1 MMPRIKR
8 LIVPALAAAL
18 LLPLSAL
25 ADKDI
30 PAASEAA
37 KAPAKTTPAKT
48 KPTKVAHI
56 KLSGS
61 MEEKAPTVD
70 PLLGALGETF
80 RDKLERIRKAG
91 TDKEIAA
98 LLLEINGV
106 SAGWGKLNELTQ
118 VIASVRASGK
128 KVFAHVESGN
138 SKDYLLAL
146 ACDEVCQP
154 ESSWLMLTG
163 IRMEFSFYKDLLKM
177 IGVQA
182 DMLHI
187 GDYKGAAEPYT
198 RDSLSEP
205 NRKQLTSIIDD
216 FYEHEIVGRIVTARK
231 MSPAKVKKLIDKG
244 PYSARAALQSRL
256 IDRLAYLEAYEDVIK
271 QTVGG
276 HEVKLVKDYQ
286 KKKEEDLNIFA
297 LYRKLLFGPS
307 KSSSSGGSKVAVIY
321 ANGPITT
328 GKSSASFMGGE
339 VMGCETIIK
348 ALRQAEEDKTVKAIV
363 LRVDSPGGSAL
374 ASDLIWNEMKRC
386 KKPII
391 ASMAD
396 IAGSGGYYI
405 CIAAKKIYAE
415 PGTITG
421 SIGVVGGK
429 MATRGLW
436 DKVGIKTEVIARG
449 AHSGILTSDDPFTE
463 SERKTMKALM
473 QDVYDQFVDKSL
485 EGRLKAGKKMTRKEL
500 LDLAG
505 GRIYTGRQAK
515 ENGLID
521 ELGTLKDAIAEAAK
535 LGGLPADKTPDLL
548 LLPKSKGFLDSL
560 LGDHDVSLKALLP
573 ATKLAP
579 ELMGKLRGLDGMLQ
593 LRREPVWAIVP
604 FRIDVK

>member
-1 MMPRIKR
+1 MLH
-8 LIVPALAAAL
+8 LIRRGSLAALTLAL
-18 LLPLSAL
+18 LLPLSAR
-25 ADKDI
+25 ADDDSAPKSVK
-30 PAASEAA
+30 PAGKA
-37 KAPAKTTPAKT
+37 APAKTV
-48 KPTKVAHI
+48 KVAHI

-61 MEEKAPTVD
+61 MAEKAPTDD
-70 PLLGALGETF
+70 PLLGSIGETF

-91 TDKEIAA
+91 TDKEVRA

-106 SAGWGKLNELTQ
+106 SAGWGKLNDLNQ
-118 VIASVRASGK
+118 AIASVRGAGK
-128 KVFAHVESGN
+128 KVYAHVESGN
-138 SKDYLLAL
+138 SRDYLLAL
-146 ACDEVCQP
+146 SCDEVCMP
-154 ESSWLMLTG
+154 ESTALMLTG
-163 IRMEFSFYKDLLKM
+163 IRMEVSFYKDLLKM

-182 DMLHI
+182 DILHI
-187 GDYKGAAEPYT
+187 GDYKGAAEPLT

-205 NRKQLTSIIDD
+205 NRKQLNSIIDD
-216 FYEHEIVGRIVTARK
+216 YFEHEIVGRIVKARNL
-231 MSPAKVKKLIDKG
+231 SPEKVKKLIDKG
-244 PYSARAALQSRL
+244 PYSARAALKAKL
-256 IDRLAYLEAYEDVIK
+256 VDRLAYLDDYEDVIK

-276 HEVKLVKDYQ
+276 HEVKLVKDYG
-286 KKKEEDLNIFA
+286 KKKEEDLNVFA
-297 LYRKLLFGPS
+297 LYRKLIFGPS
-307 KSSSSGGSKVAVIY
+307 SSSSSRASKVAVIY
-321 ANGPITT
+321 ANGGIST

-339 VMGCETIIK
+339 SMGSDTIIK
-348 ALRQAEEDKTVKAIV
+348 AFRTAEEDKTVKAIV

-415 PGTITG
+415 PGTLTG

-429 MATRGLW
+429 LATHGLW
-436 DKVGIKTEVIARG
+436 AKVGIKTEVISRG
-449 AHSGILTSDDPFTE
+449 AHSGVLTSDEPFSE

-473 QDVYDQFVDKSL
+473 LDIYDQFVDKSL
-485 EGRLKAGKKMTRKEL
+485 EGRVKAGKKMTRQQL

-521 ELGTLKDAIAEAAK
+521 ELGTLHDAIAEAAK

-548 LLPKSKGFLDSL
+548 LLPKSKGFLESL
-560 LGDHDVSLKALLP
+560 VGDLDVSMGRLP
-573 ATKLAP
+573 IGKLTP
-579 ELMGKLRGLDGMLQ
+579 ELLGKLRGVNGILQ
-593 LRREPVWAIVP
+593 LRSEPVWAMLP
-604 FRIDVK
+604 FRIEVK